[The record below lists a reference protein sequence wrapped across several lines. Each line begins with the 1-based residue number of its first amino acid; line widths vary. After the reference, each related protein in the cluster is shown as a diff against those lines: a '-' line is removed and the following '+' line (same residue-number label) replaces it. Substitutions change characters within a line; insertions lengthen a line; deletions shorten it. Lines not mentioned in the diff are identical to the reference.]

1 MATPIFLNRYLLLP
15 NMFKWAFY
23 AFVRFTFF
31 LILGIAYYLYQPPSN
46 IELWYWLF
54 CVSCGVYCLLF
65 IISRRWYRAIFSL
78 LSGVT
83 AGSILFCFGVVR
95 TSQTIETNHPQHLLH
110 QTDTITYYK
119 AIVEAAMQQKT
130 KSYRTKLRVYQ
141 IKTSQGLW
149 KSTKGNLLFYIRKD
163 SLTPTPQ
170 LKYGDALLVQGT
182 PLKVAPPKNPEQFN
196 YQRYLTYQNIYHQH
210 FATSMHYQK
219 TDSAQGQPIIA
230 LSNRLRHY
238 LDARLK
244 TLVKGSQEYGIATAL
259 LLGVKEHI
267 ENDIKNAY
275 SGAGLMHLLAVSGLH
290 VGFIYLIFYWLLKPL
305 KLLPKGTWWYTL
317 GIIACLWLYALVT
330 GLSASVL
337 RAVTMFSIMA
347 IATASNRRTNIY
359 NTLAVSA
366 FALLIYNPLLLV
378 SVGFQL
384 SYIAVAGIVYIQP
397 KVYRWL
403 SFSHWLSD
411 YLWQLT
417 SVSIAAQLATFPLAV
432 YYFHQFPNY
441 FLLSNLLALPLAP
454 ALLILGIFTLL
465 LSFVPVLGEALG
477 YLLRTLI
484 ETLNMVIV
492 ELSQL
497 PWAVSKG
504 IYLHQAELWLIYLS
518 LLSFLL
524 VFQYKR
530 LVYLKLSL
538 LGVLVALG
546 LQCYYAQRCQ
556 QQLELAIFSLNKYP
570 HIQFTQGT
578 KGVFIAQPTLQ
589 HDHKTLGFNIDS
601 YLWSKGVKDRVF
613 LDGERS
619 QCNPKIGFTYRKKT
633 KYALMS
639 WKNKSFL
646 ILQKSLRYRE
656 LKALKNIQTD
666 YLIIQNRAVWSLAKL
681 CKFIQPRHLIIDDSN
696 GFYRGRKIYQEAL
709 KAGIRCTWISQDG
722 AFILKQ

>member
-1 MATPIFLNRYLLLP
+1 
-15 NMFKWAFY
+15 MFKWASYPFI
-23 AFVRFTFF
+23 RFTFF
-31 LILGIAYYLYQPPSN
+31 LILGIGYCLYQPPHN
-46 IELWYWLF
+46 IRLWYCLF
-54 CVSCGVYCLLF
+54 YAFCGLYCLF
-65 IISRRWYRAIFSL
+65 ASISRRWYRATFSL
-78 LSGVT
+78 LAGVA
-83 AGSILFCFGVVR
+83 AGGILFCLGTVR
-95 TSQTIETNHPQHLLH
+95 VFQATQANQPQHLLH
-110 QTDTITYYK
+110 QTDTITHYR
-119 AIVEAAMQQKT
+119 AIVDAVLQQKT
-130 KSYRTKLRVYQ
+130 KSYRTKLKVYQ
-141 IKTSQGLW
+141 IKT
-149 KSTKGNLLFYIRKD
+149 TKGGWKPAQGHLLFYIRKD
-163 SLTPTPQ
+163 SLTPTPKLQ
-170 LKYGDALLVQGT
+170 YGDVLLVQGA
-182 PLKVAPPKNPEQFN
+182 PLKVAPPKNPKQFN
-196 YQRYLTYQNIYHQH
+196 YQRYLAYQNIHHQH
-210 FATSMHYQK
+210 FATSLNYQK
-219 TDSAQGQPIIA
+219 IDSGQGHSIIA
-230 LSNRLRHY
+230 LSNWLRDY

-305 KLLPKGTWWYTL
+305 KVLPAGTLLYIF

-337 RAVTMFSIMA
+337 RAVTMFSLMTLA
-347 IATASNRRTNIY
+347 KESNRRTNIY

-366 FALLIYNPLLLV
+366 FALLLYNPLMLV

-397 KVYRWL
+397 KIYRWF
-403 SFSHWLSD
+403 SFTHWLPD

-441 FLLSNLLALPLAP
+441 FLLSNLLALPLTP
-454 ALLILGIFTLL
+454 ALLVLGIFTLL
-465 LSFVPVLGEALG
+465 LSFVPVLGDTLG

-492 ELSQL
+492 ELSKL

-530 LVYLKLSL
+530 LFYLKLSL
-538 LGVLVALG
+538 LGTLAILG
-546 LQCYYAQRCQ
+546 LQCYYSQQCQ
-556 QQLELAIFSLNKYP
+556 QQVEFAIFSLNKYP
-570 HIQFTQGT
+570 HIQFTQGA
-578 KGVFIAQPTLQ
+578 KSVFIAQPALQ
-589 HDHKTLGFNIDS
+589 HDQQTLGFNIDS
-601 YLWSKGVKDRVF
+601 YLWSKGVKERLF
-613 LDGERS
+613 LNNEHS
-619 QCNPKIGFTYRKKT
+619 QHHSKIGFTYRKKA
-633 KYALMS
+633 KYALML

-646 ILQKSLRYRE
+646 ILQKTLRYRE

-666 YLIIQNRAVWSLAKL
+666 YLVVQNKAVWSLAKL
-681 CKFIQPRHLIIDDSN
+681 CKFVQPRHLIIDDSN
-696 GFYRGRKIYQEAL
+696 GFYRGRKLHQEAQQ
-709 KAGIRCTWISQDG
+709 AGIRCTWIRQDG